1 MSRYEAQFEIHV
13 HGDIPIRPG
22 VTYEQVAEALKPMWK
37 YAGAKSLKDA
47 GSLFDEEP
55 GIEYDAQK
63 RVLALCWTCEGNED
77 FQNVLDEACSAIC
90 DLSSEGAGIEVSF
103 FDNDDDD
110 GQDTFGL
117 LFVGPSPEA
126 IHETQR
132 LYMQEDL
139 TRLLERHFDKGEMSE
154 VVDAVNRLFARR
166 LVSITQG
173 QKLARVDFPSGGGG
187 HGGSKGGGKR
197 HLH

>member
-22 VTYEQVAEALKPMWK
+22 VTYQQIEEAVKPLWK
-37 YAGAKSLKDA
+37 YADASSLKDA
-47 GSLFDEEP
+47 SSLFDEEP

-63 RVLALCWTCEGNED
+63 RMLTICWTVEGNED
-77 FQNVLDEACSAIC
+77 FQHVLDEACGAIC
-90 DLSSEGAGIEVSF
+90 DLSAEGAGIEVSY

-117 LFVGPSPEA
+117 IFVGPSPEA

-132 LYMQEDL
+132 QYMQEDL

-154 VVDAVNRLFARR
+154 VIDAVNRLFARR

-173 QKLARVDFPSGGGG
+173 QKLAKVDFPVGG
-187 HGGSKGGGKR
+187 HGGNKGGKR

>member
-1 MSRYEAQFEIHV
+1 MRCMRATAPRSLSTSFMISPSSFTVLTYSLAASDADLSARSINV
-13 HGDIPIRPG
+13 GS
-22 VTYEQVAEALKPMWK
+22 VTGTA
-37 YAGAKSLKDA
+37 S
-47 GSLFDEEP
+47 S
-55 GIEYDAQK
+55 
-63 RVLALCWTCEGNED
+63 RVLATGSAAGTGTLAITTGAGEG
-77 FQNVLDEACSAIC
+77 VGDEACAAVC
-90 DLSSEGAGIEVSF
+90 DLSSEGAGIEVSY
-103 FDNDDDD
+103 FDNDDED

-117 LFVGPSPEA
+117 IFVGPSPEA

-132 LYMQEDL
+132 QYMQEDL

-173 QKLARVDFPSGGGG
+173 QKLARVDFPTGG